1 MAKTKKKKTKLTKV
15 KKHESLYIEIETKA
29 PNNATKIRNPK
40 PKNIFTNT
48 VPVENSQ
55 EELER
60 KRKRALRFKGGEAS
74 ASPSPKKKVMRI
86 SKAGNIL
93 DSVKTSLESSE
104 KLVGTNTDL
113 EKRYLRLTSAP
124 IAEAVRS
131 LDVLKRS
138 LHHVNIKWKADGD
151 YKFACEQLKS
161 IRQDLTVQSL
171 GHTPFALKVYE
182 NHARIALLHSDLSE
196 FNQCQSKL
204 QEIYSG
210 FREKVN
216 GPHKNYRYL
225 NRESEFVGYRIIYE
239 EIYSNNL
246 AQSQL
251 LHRLQND
258 SISLHKEEIRFALAV
273 VESIRQGRYKVFFDL
288 FKVATSLT
296 KCLLNHLRERVRVNA
311 YKMILFSRQTQ
322 DPIKTKWLRRE
333 LHFKDKLKRREGDFR
348 LFLQKMK
355 AVLIDKK
362 RFVNVNKS
370 RKTIT

>member
-1 MAKTKKKKTKLTKV
+1 
-15 KKHESLYIEIETKA
+15 
-29 PNNATKIRNPK
+29 
-40 PKNIFTNT
+40 
-48 VPVENSQ
+48 
-55 EELER
+55 
-60 KRKRALRFKGGEAS
+60 
-74 ASPSPKKKVMRI
+74 
-86 SKAGNIL
+86 
-93 DSVKTSLESSE
+93 
-104 KLVGTNTDL
+104 
-113 EKRYLRLTSAP
+113 
-124 IAEAVRS
+124 
-131 LDVLKRS
+131 
-138 LHHVNIKWKADGD
+138 
-151 YKFACEQLKS
+151 
-161 IRQDLTVQSL
+161 LTVQSL